1 MITDKRVRRGRQVY
15 LDYEAFPSHHYLA
28 HYGFVPLSNIHDCLL
43 VPLPNASFTPLLREV
58 LTALGFPS
66 DDSMCLD
73 VTRFMNDKALA
84 FFLLR
89 DASDAQ
95 LRRCLAIY
103 RDVVVGRQNGRWEA
117 TDVYECAL
125 GAKDR
130 LKERWDERKEGLR
143 KQLYTHLRFIEQFY
157 STSIAADNVRIH
169 RRLTTSFDS
178 TQNAVG
184 SLLPR
189 SWL

>member
-1 MITDKRVRRGRQVY
+1 MITDKRVKRGRQVY
-15 LDYEAFPSHHYLA
+15 LNYEPFPSHHYLA

-58 LTALGFPS
+58 LSALGFPS

-103 RDVVVGRQNGRWEA
+103 RDVVARRQNGRWEA
-117 TDVYECAL
+117 RDVYECAL
-125 GAKDR
+125 GVKDDR

-143 KQLYTHLRFIEQFY
+143 KQLYAHLRSVEQFY
-157 STSIAADNVRIH
+157 STSIAADNVRIS
-169 RRLTTSFDS
+169 REFTTSFDS
-178 TQNAVG
+178 TQNAT
-184 SLLPR
+184 SCLLPR
-189 SWL
+189 S

>member
-1 MITDKRVRRGRQVY
+1 MY

-143 KQLYTHLRFIEQFY
+143 KQLYTHLKFIEQFY

-184 SLLPR
+184 SLPPR

>member
-1 MITDKRVRRGRQVY
+1 MVTDRRVRRGRQVY
-15 LDYEAFPSHHYLA
+15 LDYEALPSHHYLA
-28 HYGFVPLSNIHDCLL
+28 RYGFVPLSNIHDCLL
-43 VPLPNASFTPLLREV
+43 VPLPNASLTPLLREV
-58 LTALGFPS
+58 LSALGFPS

-73 VTRFMNDKALA
+73 VTRFMNDRALA

-103 RDVVVGRQNGRWEA
+103 RDVVVRRQSGRWEA
-117 TDVYECAL
+117 TDVYECAF

-143 KQLYTHLRFIEQFY
+143 KQLYTHLKFVEQSY
-157 STSIAADNVRIH
+157 STSIAADNVRTIAE
-169 RRLTTSFDS
+169 LTTSFDS
-178 TQNAVG
+178 TRNAAG
-184 SLLPR
+184 CPLPQ